1 MLPSSYPISIF
12 FAALTGRSHRHLT
25 NALLAKYRDTHVA
38 RIDIAT
44 RRMHY
49 YRKHDLFVQLPCWR
63 SLRITAPTSGQRYNR
78 IICRYRCWYDYTP
91 YPEMNASTRQ
101 FIVTSGLVQ
110 FQLLSLAGS
119 DRSADIGRGA
129 VPCRRWRSAP
139 FTCFLSKPLAN

>member
-12 FAALTGRSHRHLT
+12 FAALTGRLHRHLT

-78 IICRYRCWYDYTP
+78 IICRYRCRYDYTP
-91 YPEMNASTRQ
+91 YPEMNASTRR
-101 FIVTSGLVQ
+101 FIVLQDWSNSSCSALRGLTGPWTLEEARSHAGVGGPRPSRV
-110 FQLLSLAGS
+110 FYLSS
-119 DRSADIGRGA
+119 
-129 VPCRRWRSAP
+129 
-139 FTCFLSKPLAN
+139 